1 LFKGLDYGLLEA
13 RKAELA
19 AQEGSKYDDEL
30 DKVLETGLADDD
42 DQESAV
48 AGPGPSTTGQK
59 KSREDI
65 LNALQQSRK
74 RLSGPDEPRSEKKK
88 KVKLDAPAPVEEG
101 LGSRF
106 KKIITANPVGGEAGG
121 KKKKKKKQSMS
132 AATASALMP
141 PPPLPPRQPGLT
153 ITSDK
158 ADMPPPPPLI
168 DPNEAYRPTRSPTPP
183 EVDDWRSQ
191 PAEPLKSSASVAH
204 TASPPLVSKP
214 PESEIELVS
223 SVQSAAVPQL
233 DSEDEDIFGGV
244 GDYEMDLGSDSD
256 EDESAEKSSK
266 EASASEAR
274 INPAATIGKK
284 GKGWFGD
291 EEEEES
297 APVDSMLPSILRT
310 TRLPTSNQGESTQR
324 LSSRSPSPEDGPMR
338 PLQPLSSSKLPSAK
352 ELLAM
357 DKAAE
362 ADEKR
367 REKKAKW
374 RAKQGLAVQD
384 GNDEDDEDR
393 GRGKTEKEK
402 DSEEKRKQNREAQQ
416 LEAFMAKKNQA

>member
-1 LFKGLDYGLLEA
+1 LEA

-30 DKVLETGLADDD
+30 DKVLETGLTDDNG
-42 DQESAV
+42 QELAV

-59 KSREDI
+59 KSREDV
-65 LNALQQSRK
+65 LNALQESRK
-74 RLSGPDEPRSEKKK
+74 RLAGSDEPRLGKTKKL
-88 KVKLDAPAPVEEG
+88 KVDAPAPSAEG

-106 KKIITANPVGGEAGG
+106 KKLITVNPVAGEAGG
-121 KKKKKKKQSMS
+121 KKKKKKKQIMS

-141 PPPLPPRQPGLT
+141 PPPPPPRQPGLT

-158 ADMPPPPPLI
+158 ADMPPPPPLV
-168 DPNEAYRPTRSPTPP
+168 DPIEKYRPTRSPTPP
-183 EVDDWRSQ
+183 EADDWRFQ
-191 PAEPLKSSASVAH
+191 PAETLGTSVSVSQSDESPSSPKAAVTTTGPVSPVQASM
-204 TASPPLVSKP
+204 
-214 PESEIELVS
+214 
-223 SVQSAAVPQL
+223 VPQL

-256 EDESAEKSSK
+256 DDESGEKPK
-266 EASASEAR
+266 ESSASEAR
-274 INPAATIGKK
+274 INPAMTVGKK

-291 EEEEES
+291 EEEEEQS

-310 TRLPTSNQGESTQR
+310 TRLPTADQGESTQR
-324 LSSRSPSPEDGPMR
+324 LNSRSPSPEDGPMR

-374 RAKQGLAVQD
+374 RAKQGLAAQD

>member
-1 LFKGLDYGLLEA
+1 LLES

-19 AQEGSKYDDEL
+19 AEEGTKYDDEL

-42 DQESAV
+42 DQESAA

-65 LNALQQSRK
+65 LNALQESRK
-74 RLSGPDEPRSEKKK
+74 RLAGPDEPRSEKKR
-88 KVKLDAPAPVEEG
+88 KVKVDAPEPAEEG

-106 KKIITANPVGGEAGG
+106 KKIITANPAGGEAGG
-121 KKKKKKKQSMS
+121 KKKKKKKQAMS

-141 PPPLPPRQPGLT
+141 PPPPPPRQPGLT

-158 ADMPPPPPLI
+158 ADMPPPPPLV
-168 DPNEAYRPTRSPTPP
+168 DPKEAYRPTRSPTPP
-183 EVDDWRSQ
+183 EIDDWRSQ
-191 PAEPLKSSASVAH
+191 PAKPLEIIPTPSN
-204 TASPPLVSKP
+204 TAPPPLVLKAS
-214 PESEIELVS
+214 ESETEPVT
-223 SVQSAAVPQL
+223 SVQPSVVPQL
-233 DSEDEDIFGGV
+233 DSDDEDIFGGV
-244 GDYEMDLGSDSD
+244 SDYEMDLGSDSD
-256 EDESAEKSSK
+256 DDEIAEKPSK
-266 EASASEAR
+266 EPSAIEAR
-274 INPAATIGKK
+274 VNPAAVIGKK

-310 TRLPTSNQGESTQR
+310 TRPPTTDQGESSQR

-374 RAKQGLAVQD
+374 RAKQGLAAQD

-393 GRGKTEKEK
+393 GRGKTDKEK